1 MTENNIALVEEMMR
15 AATPA
20 DEPGPFK
27 KGGIVPDGSKDLPL
41 GIMELKSAG
50 YVMIYDTLTGEPS
63 RINRN
68 MLMAKMKQRRLD
80 GTFFFSLQQT
90 VTPVRGTYKCLLHP
104 EGADREY
111 YDSLGLPVCKK
122 DNLTSIFQVERHMQ
136 KRHRQEWDTIKAER
150 DRKEKQEDREFQRNL
165 LGAASGAKKA
175 APTAVAEQAAVD
187 NGIEVTNETIEAPKE
202 KRTYK
207 KHKHRAKKE

>member
-1 MTENNIALVEEMMR
+1 MTEDNIALVEQMMR
-15 AATPA
+15 EATPA

-68 MLMAKMKQRRLD
+68 MLMAKMKQRRPD
-80 GTFFFSLQQT
+80 GTFIFSLQQT
-90 VTPVRGTYKCLLHP
+90 VIPVRGTYKCMLHP
-104 EGADREY
+104 DGADRGY

-122 DNLTSIFQVERHMQ
+122 SNLTSLFQVERHMQ

-150 DRKEKQEDREFQRNL
+150 DRKEKQEDRDFQRSI
-165 LGAASGAKKA
+165 LGMAKGKAPAVKVEAA
-175 APTAVAEQAAVD
+175 APVQD
-187 NGIEVTNETIEAPKE
+187 NETVEAPAE
-202 KRTYK
+202 APVKRTYK
-207 KHKHRAKKE
+207 KHKHRAKKG